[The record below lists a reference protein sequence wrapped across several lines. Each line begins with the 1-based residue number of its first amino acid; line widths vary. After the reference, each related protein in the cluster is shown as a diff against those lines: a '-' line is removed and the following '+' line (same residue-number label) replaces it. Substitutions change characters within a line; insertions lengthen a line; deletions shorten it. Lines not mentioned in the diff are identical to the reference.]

1 MDPLRALLSK
11 TRSSFRTQSHQR
23 KSPPTNGEPSGSTA
37 TILSSRWARTRIRT
51 HRQTSPEHPLLLLR
65 IKKRIRLL
73 GETKHRK
80 SLLKNVWVGPTMKPP
95 RSQMIIQLRQRFPVQ
110 RANSRSGR
118 TSLWRR
124 QRVERE
130 VQIEVLSRYMETLQ
144 FVRGRRLPHP

>member
-1 MDPLRALLSK
+1 MNPLRVLLSE

-23 KSPPTNGEPSGSTA
+23 KSPPTNDEPSGSTA
-37 TILSSRWARTRIRT
+37 MTLSSRWPQTRLRI
-51 HRQTSPEHPLLLLR
+51 HRQPSPEHPLLLLR

-73 GETKHRK
+73 RETKHRK
-80 SLLKNVWVGPTMKPP
+80 SLSKSVRVGPTMRPP
-95 RSQMIIQLRQRFPVQ
+95 RSRMIIQLRQRFPVQ

-130 VQIEVLSRYMETLQ
+130 AQIEVVSRYMETLQ
-144 FVRGRRLPHP
+144 SVRGRRLPHP